1 MMVLPN
7 EKEVDSIACD
17 LIRMARLGQFSEMQS
32 MALMLKRL
40 GLTDTI
46 KFIRNC
52 ILESY
57 MDSCYE
63 NIYRNIENNFR

>member
-1 MMVLPN
+1 MMVLPT
-7 EKEVDSIACD
+7 EKELDSIACD
-17 LIRMARLGQFSEMQS
+17 LIRMARLGQFAEMQA

-46 KFIRNC
+46 KFIRNS

-57 MDSCYE
+57 MDSCLE
-63 NIYRNIENNFR
+63 KIYRKIENNFK